1 MSPTGR
7 HELRTT
13 FDAVAERYDVVRPR
27 YPPAL
32 VAGLVEL
39 AGIGPGSRILEI
51 GCGTGQLTV
60 PLATTGADVTAVE
73 LGAALAAVAARN
85 LAGFPRARV
94 VQGAFEDVDLPDGAF
109 DLVVAATSF
118 HWIDEA
124 VRLAKPARILR
135 AGGRLAVV
143 DTHHIS
149 AGGTAAFFADAQRC
163 YEAWDP
169 DAPRDLPA
177 SRIQDIPLDRS
188 DLAAPQ
194 FTRAELR
201 RYVEDISYSTDA
213 YVRLL
218 LTYSGHLALADHLR
232 EGLLGCL
239 AALIDGRYGG
249 GVTKQYLFELRVA
262 TRR

>member
-1 MSPTGR
+1 MSPADR
-7 HELRTT
+7 RELRTT
-13 FDAVAERYDVVRPR
+13 FDAVAERYDEIRPH
-27 YPPAL
+27 YPSAL
-32 VAGLVEL
+32 VAELVEL
-39 AGIGPGSRILEI
+39 AEIGPASRILEI

-60 PLATTGADVTAVE
+60 PLATTGADITAVE
-73 LGAALAAVAARN
+73 LGAGLAAVAERN
-85 LAGFPRARV
+85 LAEFPHARV
-94 VQGAFEDVDLPDGAF
+94 VRGAFEDVALPDTAF

-143 DTHHIS
+143 DTHHVS

-169 DAPRDLPA
+169 DTPRDLPA
-177 SRIQDIPLDRS
+177 TRISDIPVDRP

-194 FTRAELR
+194 FTGAQLR
-201 RYVEDISYSTDA
+201 RHVEDVTYKTDA

-239 AALIDGRYGG
+239 ATLIDGRYGG
-249 GVTKQYLFELRVA
+249 AVTKQYLFELRVA
-262 TRR
+262 QRR

>member
-1 MSPTGR
+1 MVDA
-7 HELRTT
+7 LRAGS
-13 FDAVAERYDVVRPR
+13 FGEDPEAYDRARPG

-32 VAGLVEL
+32 EAELVGL

-60 PLATTGADVTAVE
+60 PLARTGADVTAVE
-73 LGAALAAVAARN
+73 LGVALAAGAERN

-94 VQGAFEDVDLPDGAF
+94 VQGAFEDVDLPADAF

-118 HWIDEA
+118 HWIDDA

-135 AGGRLAVV
+135 PGGRLAVV

-169 DAPRDLPA
+169 DTPKDLPA
-177 SRIQDIPLDRS
+177 SRIADIPLDRP

-194 FTRAELR
+194 FTGAELR
-201 RYVEDISYSTDA
+201 RYVEDISYSTDD
-213 YVRLL
+213 YIRLL

-249 GVTKQYLFELRVA
+249 VVTKQYLFELRVA